1 MVLCV
6 SYIVYNCFQIPGAAH
21 FRRGGRAYASKKV
34 LSSSYDNN
42 LNTLENVDGASRT
55 SLDSTSSSYV
65 EPQNTFMD
73 FSAFE
78 KLRDKIGSIVKS
90 GPQESSDVISSSAGL
105 LMSSEGKGDENVQKS
120 QSNQIRE
127 LTRQLS
133 RIDEY
138 AGDSGL
144 MSKLQQ
150 SQDNNQEKVFKILN
164 LDEEDEGFSTGANE
178 IASSQE
184 ELDGEVNINSP
195 TK

>member
-1 MVLCV
+1 MNLETNYLCL
-6 SYIVYNCFQIPGAAH
+6 PGAAH

-55 SLDSTSSSYV
+55 SLDSTSSSHV
-65 EPQNTFMD
+65 DPPANSFMD

-78 KLRDKIGSIVKS
+78 KLRDKIGSIVKQS
-90 GPQESSDVISSSAGL
+90 GPQESPDSISSSAGL
-105 LMSSEGKGDENVQKS
+105 LMSSEGKSDENVQKPHS
-120 QSNQIRE
+120 HQIGE
-127 LTRQLS
+127 LRRQLS
-133 RIDEY
+133 KIDEY

-150 SQDNNQEKVFKILN
+150 SQENGPEKAFKILN

-184 ELDGEVNINSP
+184 DLDGDMNINSP

>member
-1 MVLCV
+1 M
-6 SYIVYNCFQIPGAAH
+6 
-21 FRRGGRAYASKKV
+21 
-34 LSSSYDNN
+34 
-42 LNTLENVDGASRT
+42 DGASRT
-55 SLDSTSSSYV
+55 SLDSTSSTHV

-90 GPQESSDVISSSAGL
+90 GPQESADVISSSAGL
-105 LMSSEGKGDENVQKS
+105 LMSSESKGDENVQKP
-120 QSNQIRE
+120 QSNPIRE

-144 MSKLQQ
+144 MSKIQQ
-150 SQDNNQEKVFKILN
+150 SQENGQEKGFKILN

-184 ELDGEVNINSP
+184 ELDGEHINSP